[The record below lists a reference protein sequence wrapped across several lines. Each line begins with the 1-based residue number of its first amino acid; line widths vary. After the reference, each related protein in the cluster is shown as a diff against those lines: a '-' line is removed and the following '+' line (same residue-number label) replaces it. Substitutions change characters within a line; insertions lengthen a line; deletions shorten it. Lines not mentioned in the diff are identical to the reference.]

1 MTTLTMV
8 SATHFLL
15 MRGPLCI
22 SSTPKSP
29 LSSVTVKATFIVVPG
44 LETESNVLLSTSG
57 KQRPPPRT
65 CPHIAHKCTKQRAV
79 PYFPC
84 LNPLLPLPRLK
95 VNFFFICRE
104 ELRMGNR
111 FVIASDA
118 AAAKRGSNNNSET
131 GGGGAEERVEKNY
144 WRKTTGGAAIN
155 KPALTASCAIIA
167 PS

>member
-118 AAAKRGSNNNSET
+118 AAAKRGGAITQKQGVGERRRGLKRIT
-131 GGGGAEERVEKNY
+131 GGRQQGALPS
-144 WRKTTGGAAIN
+144 IN
-155 KPALTASCAIIA
+155 LL
-167 PS
+167 